1 MVETVRREWIIFYRN
16 EPFTHKNMLNC
27 IAVDDEN
34 LALDLIEDNIL
45 KVPFLNLVKRCKNAF
60 EAIEILQNQEI
71 DLIFL
76 DIQMPGITGVQFLQ
90 SMTNS
95 PMVIFVTAYKQYAM
109 EGYDLNVVDYL
120 LKPINFERFL
130 KAVNKASE
138 LHTLKHKMPINDEPI
153 ESKNSTIFV
162 NADYSL
168 VKIKTEEIT
177 YIEGLKDYIKIHL
190 NSSTKPIVTR
200 MTMKSIE
207 EKLPSLEFFRVH
219 KSFIISLDKIES
231 IRNLKIK
238 IGTAQIP
245 VSESYADEFFKLIG
259 Q

>member
-1 MVETVRREWIIFYRN
+1 
-16 EPFTHKNMLNC
+16 MLNC

-60 EAIEILQNQEI
+60 EAIEILQNQKI

>member
-1 MVETVRREWIIFYRN
+1 
-16 EPFTHKNMLNC
+16 MLNC

-34 LALDLIEDNIL
+34 LALDLMEDNIL

-60 EAIEILQNQEI
+60 EAMEVLQNQEI

-90 SMTNS
+90 SITNS
-95 PMVIFVTAYKQYAM
+95 PMVIFVTAYKQYAL
-109 EGYDLNVVDYL
+109 EGYNLNVIDYL
-120 LKPINFERFL
+120 LKPIDFERFL
-130 KAVNKASE
+130 KAVQKASE
-138 LHTLKHKMPINDEPI
+138 LHTLKHKMVATESVL

-207 EKLPSLEFFRVH
+207 EKLPSSEFFRVH

-238 IGTAQIP
+238 IGNAQIP
-245 VSESYADEFFKLIG
+245 VSESYSEEFFKLIG

>member
-1 MVETVRREWIIFYRN
+1 
-16 EPFTHKNMLNC
+16 MLNC

-60 EAIEILQNQEI
+60 EAMEVLQSQEI

-90 SMTNS
+90 SMTKS

-109 EGYDLNVVDYL
+109 EGYELNVVDYL
-120 LKPINFERFL
+120 LKPIDFERFL

-138 LHTLKHKMPINDEPI
+138 LHSLKHRTVPTQPVL

-168 VKIKTEEIT
+168 VKLKTEEIT
-177 YIEGLKDYIKIHL
+177 YIEGLKDYIKIYL
-190 NSSTKPIVTR
+190 TSSTKPIVTR

-207 EKLPSLEFFRVH
+207 EKLPSSEFFRVH

-238 IGTAQIP
+238 IGNAQIP

>member
-1 MVETVRREWIIFYRN
+1 
-16 EPFTHKNMLNC
+16 MLNC

-60 EAIEILQNQEI
+60 EAMEVLQKQGI
-71 DLIFL
+71 DLVFL

-90 SMTNS
+90 TLTNS
-95 PMVIFVTAYKQYAM
+95 PMVIFVTAYKQYAL
-109 EGYDLNVVDYL
+109 EGYNLNVVDYL
-120 LKPINFERFL
+120 LKPIDFERFL
-130 KAVNKASE
+130 KAVNKAAE
-138 LHTLKHKMPINDEPI
+138 LYSLKQKLPENEGVKDT
-153 ESKNSTIFV
+153 KVSTIFV

-190 NSSTKPIVTR
+190 NTSTKPIVTR

-207 EKLPSLEFFRVH
+207 EKLPSPDFFRVH

-238 IGTAQIP
+238 IGNAQIP
-245 VSESYADEFFKLIG
+245 VSESYTEEFFKLIG

>member
-1 MVETVRREWIIFYRN
+1 
-16 EPFTHKNMLNC
+16 MLNC

-60 EAIEILQNQEI
+60 EAMEVLQNQEI

-90 SMTNS
+90 SITNS
-95 PMVIFVTAYKQYAM
+95 PMVIFVTAYKQYAL
-109 EGYDLNVVDYL
+109 EGFNLNVVDYL
-120 LKPINFERFL
+120 LKPIDFERFL

-138 LHTLKHKMPINDEPI
+138 LHTLKQKSVANEVVAELKI
-153 ESKNSTIFV
+153 STIFV

-168 VKIKTEEIT
+168 VKVKTDEII

-190 NSSTKPIVTR
+190 NSSNKPIVTR

-207 EKLPSLEFFRVH
+207 EKLPTFEFFRVH

-238 IGTAQIP
+238 IGNAQIP
-245 VSESYADEFFKLIG
+245 VSESYSEEFFKRIG

>member
-1 MVETVRREWIIFYRN
+1 
-16 EPFTHKNMLNC
+16 MLNC

-45 KVPFLNLVKRCKNAF
+45 KVPFLKLVKRCKNAF
-60 EAIEILQNQEI
+60 EAMEVLQSQEI

-90 SMTNS
+90 SMASS
-95 PMVIFVTAYKQYAM
+95 PMVIFVTAYKQYAL
-109 EGYDLNVVDYL
+109 EGFNLNVIDYL
-120 LKPINFERFL
+120 LKPIDFERFL
-130 KAVNKASE
+130 KAVNKAAE
-138 LHTLKHKMPINDEPI
+138 LHSLKHKVVAIEPI
-153 ESKNSTIFV
+153 LEGKNSTIFV

-207 EKLPSLEFFRVH
+207 EKLPSSQFFRVH

-238 IGTAQIP
+238 IGNAQVP
-245 VSESYADEFFKLIG
+245 VSESYSEEFFKLIG

>member
-1 MVETVRREWIIFYRN
+1 
-16 EPFTHKNMLNC
+16 MLNC

-34 LALDLIEDNIL
+34 LALDLIEDNIM

-60 EAIEILQNQEI
+60 EAMEVLQSQDI

-90 SMTNS
+90 SLTNS
-95 PMVIFVTAYKQYAM
+95 PMVIFVTAYKQYAL
-109 EGYDLNVVDYL
+109 EGYNLNVIDYL
-120 LKPINFERFL
+120 LKPIDFERFL

-138 LHTLKHKMPINDEPI
+138 LHNLKHKAVTPEPVS
-153 ESKNSTIFV
+153 EGKNSTIFV

-168 VKIKTEEIT
+168 VKVKIEEIT

-207 EKLPSLEFFRVH
+207 EKLPSSEFFRVH

-238 IGTAQIP
+238 IGNAQVP
-245 VSESYADEFFKLIG
+245 VSESYSEEFFKLIG

>member
-1 MVETVRREWIIFYRN
+1 MLDGHR
-16 EPFTHKNMLNC
+16 PFDGQRPYNLFTNKNMLNC

-60 EAIEILQNQEI
+60 EAMEVLQNQDI
-71 DLIFL
+71 DLVFL

-90 SMTNS
+90 SMTKS
-95 PMVIFVTAYKQYAM
+95 PMVIFVTAYKQYAL
-109 EGYDLNVVDYL
+109 EGYNLNVIDYL
-120 LKPINFERFL
+120 LKPIDFERFL
-130 KAVNKASE
+130 KAVNKAAE
-138 LHTLKHKMPINDEPI
+138 LHSLKQKVVMSEPI
-153 ESKNSTIFV
+153 PEVKNTTIFV

-168 VKIKTEEIT
+168 VKVKTEEIT

-190 NSSTKPIVTR
+190 NSSTKPVVTR

-207 EKLPSLEFFRVH
+207 EKLPSSEFFRVH

-238 IGTAQIP
+238 IGNAQVP
-245 VSESYADEFFKLIG
+245 VSESYAEEFFKLIG